1 MLLLEIRKEKRF
13 YHLKERFG
21 FITALATQ
29 MKLCGITLDSSQQA
43 KFEEESVV
51 SDIPS
56 SQPCFMFSVERIHGR
71 DMLLASH
78 TNDQMESKS
87 ITSGV
92 VESSSGVVEG
102 SSGVVESSS
111 GVIEGS
117 LDMNDQTATNDRMS
131 MSGQS
136 HISDQT
142 TPNDPVSV
150 HQSSTDQSVINTPF
164 STSSKPRQL
173 RISEDV
179 IEEVDSSGS
188 IVFHRIPLPD
198 LIRIVA
204 DVESLC
210 QISLQYRKGSFIYT
224 LTYHTDQVFISC
236 DLFPSVSSCWQP
248 SSGFN

>member
-29 MKLCGITLDSSQQA
+29 MKLCGMTLDSSQQA

-51 SDIPS
+51 SDTPS

-92 VESSSGVVEG
+92 VGG
-102 SSGVVESSS
+102 SSGVIESSS
-111 GVIEGS
+111 GVIEDS
-117 LDMNDQTATNDRMS
+117 SDMNDQTATNDRMS
-131 MSGQS
+131 LSGQS

-142 TPNDPVSV
+142 TPNDSVSV

-173 RISEDV
+173 RINEDV

-198 LIRIVA
+198 LIRIIA